1 MIEKVD
7 VRNEKMYI
15 SIISVRQ
22 MEAYVK
28 SWVSVILGV
37 RWARKQ
43 LLVRGDTTPCVDST
57 QSLCGLHTETGAGG
71 AGAGRGGAG
80 GSRKVWRHGILL
92 PPTHTHTPKI
102 ANPRCGW
109 IRGRGRGRWGPR
121 AQKWASGPFFGPG
134 GPGRAREGFHSV
146 PEGRGFHHTE
156 FQADAWPGDL
166 I

>member
-28 SWVSVILGV
+28 SWVSLILGV

-57 QSLCGLHTETGAGG
+57 QSLCGLHTQTGAGG

-109 IRGRGRGRWGPR
+109 IIGRPEQQSVASQQLPR
-121 AQKWASGPFFGPG
+121 HFGGSQVIQCCTHIAAPQKPWRQS
-134 GPGRAREGFHSV
+134 ES
-146 PEGRGFHHTE
+146 
-156 FQADAWPGDL
+156 
-166 I
+166 